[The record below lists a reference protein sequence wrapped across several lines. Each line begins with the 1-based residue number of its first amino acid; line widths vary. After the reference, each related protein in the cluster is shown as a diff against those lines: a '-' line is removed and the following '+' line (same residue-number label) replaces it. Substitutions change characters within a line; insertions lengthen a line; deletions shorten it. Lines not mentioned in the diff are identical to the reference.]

1 MADKKTYANLKFAAR
16 GTQMPSRA
24 EPNVTYLELK
34 FKPVPEPRILTG
46 NLATT
51 YSELKFRNPDPS
63 VAESSPTSSGG
74 GDRPAPCPTEPQT
87 QEPKEKVGSGSSWT
101 IWLLGLV
108 TLALIATVV
117 GLSVYVFQTPQS
129 LIICERNYWRL
140 WDQCQEVNKT
150 QRQYRQQVH
159 ELNSTFESGTS
170 DYIQLSRKNLS
181 ALNSQLSVLKRRN
194 EDLLQQFNVM
204 QTKFK
209 TVNETKVRICELLT
223 SSREETCCQG
233 WVNRR
238 GAFYFISTV
247 AKSHAEAKQ
256 ECSNNGSTLLEISS
270 MDEQKFVFN
279 TVNGSSHYWIGKCLD
294 SGTAECNLLHKTLEP
309 VYESCAS
316 DPAPA
321 GCFGENYFIC
331 KKPAIPSE
339 TWGLCQNSSGP
350 N

>member
-16 GTQMPSRA
+16 GSQMPSRA

-34 FKPVPEPRILTG
+34 FKPVPEPRIPTG
-46 NLATT
+46 NLSTT

-63 VAESSPTSSGG
+63 VDEGFPTSSGG
-74 GDRPAPCPTEPQT
+74 GDRPAPCRTDPQT
-87 QEPKEKVGSGSSWT
+87 QELKENVGSGSSWR

-117 GLSVYVFQTPQS
+117 GLSVYVFQTYQS
-129 LIICERNYWRL
+129 LVICERNHWRL
-140 WDQCQEVNKT
+140 SKQDQEPNKT
-150 QRQYRQQVH
+150 QRQYPQQIH

-170 DYIQLSRKNLS
+170 EYIQLSRKNLS

-204 QTKFK
+204 ETKFK
-209 TVNETKVRICELLT
+209 TVNETKARICELLT
-223 SSREETCCQG
+223 SRTEETCSQG
-233 WVNRR
+233 WVNRT
-238 GAFYFISTV
+238 GACYFISTV

-256 ECSNNGSTLLEISS
+256 ECSNNASTLLEISS
-270 MDEQKFVFN
+270 MAEEKFVVN
-279 TVNGSSHYWIGKCLD
+279 TVNGNGYYWIGKCLG
-294 SGTAECNLLHKTLEP
+294 SGTAECSLLYKMVEP
-309 VYESCAS
+309 VCKSCAS
-316 DPAPA
+316 DSAPA
-321 GCFGENYFIC
+321 VCSGENYFIC

-339 TWGLCQNSSGP
+339 TWGLCQNSPGP